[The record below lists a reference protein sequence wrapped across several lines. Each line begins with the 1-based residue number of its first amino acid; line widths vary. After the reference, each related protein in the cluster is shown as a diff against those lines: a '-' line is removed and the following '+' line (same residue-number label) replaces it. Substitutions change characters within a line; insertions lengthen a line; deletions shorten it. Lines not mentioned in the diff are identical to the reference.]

1 MFGRLSL
8 KHETKST
15 VKNFQLH
22 NLKSSN
28 GNSKLA
34 FPQVLDIKVIL
45 DKTASEEQSRAH
57 LKTLLAQ
64 LSIPNTNWRTRQSA
78 AGNYIS
84 FTIEIILKSDEARKE
99 LYTSLKT
106 LPGIKLAL

>member
-1 MFGRLSL
+1 MFNRLSL
-8 KHETKST
+8 SHQTKST
-15 VKNFQLH
+15 LKNYHLH
-22 NLKSSN
+22 NLKGSN

-57 LKTLLAQ
+57 LKTLLVQ
-64 LSIPNTNWRTRQSA
+64 LDIPNTNWRTRQSA

-84 FTIEIILKSDEARKE
+84 FTIEIILKSDEARKQ
-99 LYTSLKT
+99 LYSSLKT